1 MGGVGE
7 ITRAETGMEVGLE
20 LDWKDEGPGRGL
32 AGVALTAYGAGRVC
46 FLAGRDRPSTRQ
58 TSEREIPPQTVRR
71 SWESSSGSHE
81 RLLA

>member
-46 FLAGRDRPSTRQ
+46 FSQVVIARRRVKLLRGKYHRRRCVGAGSRAQVHMNDF
-58 TSEREIPPQTVRR
+58 
-71 SWESSSGSHE
+71 
-81 RLLA
+81 